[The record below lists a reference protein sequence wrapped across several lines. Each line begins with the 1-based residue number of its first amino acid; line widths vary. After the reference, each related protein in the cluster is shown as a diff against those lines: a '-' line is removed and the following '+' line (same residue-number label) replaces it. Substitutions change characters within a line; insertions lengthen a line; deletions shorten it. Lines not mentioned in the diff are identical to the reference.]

1 VYNLLGTS
9 AAREVQNN
17 VAARDFGRFFNPIE
31 RSIGFVLGS
40 VN

>member
-1 VYNLLGTS
+1 VYNILGAS

-17 VAARDFGRFFNPIE
+17 LSAPDFGRFFNPIE